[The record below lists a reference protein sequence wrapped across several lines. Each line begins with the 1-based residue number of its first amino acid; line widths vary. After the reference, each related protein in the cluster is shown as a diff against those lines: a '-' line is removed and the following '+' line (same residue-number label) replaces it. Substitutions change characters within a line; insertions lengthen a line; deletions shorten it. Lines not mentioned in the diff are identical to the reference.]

1 MRKYLFFRIAIV
13 LLCIPGVAGFSVS
26 SVTGIPPG
34 NPDDLTPVTVTCEI
48 PRTGILV
55 YDQLVFTTGLS
66 SPVWEPVVIV
76 HDSETP
82 VTPAVIDGNRLVLNG
97 AALNFP
103 EPVPAKLRV
112 SVSGTMPAN
121 HTADQVLLDIR
132 QIDSAGTPY
141 AYPAGNYTVPM
152 PGASSLPAP
161 ESSAI
166 SVPTADTTYPEYT
179 VPTMPAPVMADP
191 SSTVPV
197 PEAPMPLPSPLPD
210 RTPAATVP
218 SEPLLVAGA
227 AGIAAFIVRKS
238 KREEGFPAHRHPPP
252 VLSEP
257 DPSFMTDPDTPAI
270 RAP

>member
-26 SVTGIPPG
+26 SVTVIPPG
-34 NPDDLTPVTVTCEI
+34 YPDDLTQVTITCEI

-82 VTPAVIDGNRLVLNG
+82 VTPAAMDGNRLILNG

-112 SVSGTMPAN
+112 SVSGTVPAN

-152 PGASSLPAP
+152 PASPSADVPGAVGTTVPAAGETTVGQTIPATTVPITAEPVVSDAIRELPATL
-161 ESSAI
+161 
-166 SVPTADTTYPEYT
+166 PT
-179 VPTMPAPVMADP
+179 
-191 SSTVPV
+191 
-197 PEAPMPLPSPLPD
+197 PL
-210 RTPAATVP
+210 PAATP
-218 SEPLLVAGA
+218 EKAAPAGLPA
-227 AGIAAFIVRKS
+227 ALGATMIALMFLRKS
-238 KREEGFPAHRHPPP
+238 FGR
-252 VLSEP
+252 
-257 DPSFMTDPDTPAI
+257 
-270 RAP
+270 